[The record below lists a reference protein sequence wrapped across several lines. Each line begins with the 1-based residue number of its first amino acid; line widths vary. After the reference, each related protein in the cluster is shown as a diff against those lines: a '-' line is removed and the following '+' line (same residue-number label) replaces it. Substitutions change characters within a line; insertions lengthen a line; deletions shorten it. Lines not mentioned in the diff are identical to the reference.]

1 MTNPEALKEF
11 GKYLQGKHDLENI
24 EKDGG
29 RIVTVYEIQSFLR
42 GEWPQIQM
50 PNVPELSTKQGES
63 VKYIFGE
70 LDKLRGY
77 RPPKRKAEAASI
89 LRMLKQFTPE
99 QIINTYQKLKSDKWW
114 QDKELYMM
122 SVESQIGA
130 IQSTPQGKDKFEHQ
144 KYGHLFQR

>member
-1 MTNPEALKEF
+1 MNSEDLKKF
-11 GKYLQGKHDLENI
+11 GLWLKGKHDLRNI

-29 RIVTVYEIQSFLR
+29 RIVTVHEIQSFLN
-42 GEWPQIQM
+42 GEWPQIQI
-50 PNVPELSTKQGES
+50 PNVPESNKGND

-89 LRMLKQFTPE
+89 LRMLRQFTPE
-99 QIINTYQKLKSDKWW
+99 QIIETYQTMKSDKWW
-114 QDKELYMM
+114 ADKELFMM

-130 IQSTPQGKDKFEHQ
+130 IQSKPQGRDKFEHQ